1 MCDIPILVI
10 NWHGTYTE
18 RTKLLSPIDVVKLNA
33 VPMKVCNLL
42 LNNVANS
49 TDIIIKDARNKL
61 IKNKLIKNKSKKSKK
76 SNKSKKST
84 EDCNKMIQTIKNELF
99 YLDHSGNRLG
109 KYSRRWLPEVHNMAK
124 HLEDDGDV
132 DGTIYLKN
140 VSKSYRIAKW
150 GTDMPYYDK
159 YYSVY
164 KSEKYSRNN
173 KKDNRMI
180 LYHADGTSEDLFLSF
195 GTKAK
200 TVCERVKQRNRD
212 TFEVYLSEILHF
224 LHEEKDINSV
234 IIIDFS
240 CNMIN
245 NSTITDRNCREME
258 RSSARGPTKIESH
271 KKANIQMKT
280 KKANIQMKT
289 KKANIQ
295 MKTKKQIHKK
305 SHKKSHK

>member
-10 NWHGTYTE
+10 NWHGAYTE
-18 RTKLLSPIDVVKLNA
+18 RTKLISPINVVKLNA
-33 VPMKVCNLL
+33 VTMKVCNLL
-42 LNNVANS
+42 SNNVANS

-61 IKNKLIKNKSKKSKK
+61 IKKKTKK

-84 EDCNKMIQTIKNELF
+84 ETDCNEMIQTIKNELF
-99 YLDHSGNRLG
+99 NLDHSGNRLG
-109 KYSRRWLPEVHNMAK
+109 KYGRRWLPEVQNIAK
-124 HLEDDGDV
+124 HMEDDGDE

-140 VSKSYRIAKW
+140 VSKSYRISKW
-150 GTDMPYYDK
+150 GTNMPYYEK

-164 KSEKYSRNN
+164 KSEQYSKNN

-200 TVCERVKQRNRD
+200 TICERVKQRKRD
-212 TFEVYLSEILHF
+212 TFEVYLSDILHF

-240 CNMIN
+240 CNVVIN
-245 NSTITDRNCREME
+245 NSDITDRKCREIE
-258 RSSARGPTKIESH
+258 RSCARGPIKIKSH

-295 MKTKKQIHKK
+295 MKTKKKYIK
-305 SHKKSHK
+305 SHK